1 MMKKNLFL
9 SLLITLAIT
18 LNIRAQD
25 ETGAVS
31 AVTNVLNSEYPKIL
45 PDLRVIFKIKA
56 PEAKNVQV
64 QIRKLYD
71 LTKDNSGIW
80 SVITDP
86 QEPGLHYY
94 SLLIDGVSVADPA
107 SESFYG
113 SGKMMSGIDIPEAGI
128 DFYNVKDVPH
138 GTVSQRRYFSDKS
151 GSWRRLFVY
160 TPPDYDKNSTKKYP
174 VLYIQHGAGEDERAW
189 INQGKLDIIL
199 DNLFAEGKSKP
210 FIVVMA
216 NEYIINDIGKG
227 YNTET
232 TNSFMDLFGS
242 DLRTNIIP
250 FIEKNYRV
258 VSDREYRAI
267 AGLSMGGGIALR
279 EGLLNQD
286 LFATVGVFSTSGFRG
301 KDGEIFD
308 AEKQIPGIL
317 TNTEKF
323 NKSLKLFYIT
333 SGEQDPSF
341 DYTVRTVKKFRDSGL
356 KVEFN
361 SYPGA
366 HEWQVWRKSLNH
378 FSSLIFR

>member
-210 FIVVMA
+210 FIVVMS

-361 SYPGA
+361 TYPGA